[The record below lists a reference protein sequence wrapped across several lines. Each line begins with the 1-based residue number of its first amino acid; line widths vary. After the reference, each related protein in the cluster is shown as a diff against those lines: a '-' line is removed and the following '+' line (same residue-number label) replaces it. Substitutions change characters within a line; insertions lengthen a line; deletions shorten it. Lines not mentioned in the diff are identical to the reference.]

1 MTNSKGAD
9 GKYHIK
15 GKVFELLEGSRA
27 QVWHETAF
35 RTSGGLEKKD
45 LFQTGRGRIVS
56 RAKHQSAKKEQRLV
70 KYGYGATKGK
80 FGAVKLTGRKSRKT
94 KKTKGG
100 VTMVL

>member
-15 GKVFELLEGSRA
+15 GKVFELLAGSRA

-45 LFQTGRGRIVS
+45 LYQTSRGRIVS

-80 FGAVKLTGRKSRKT
+80 FGAVKLSGRKSRKMR
-94 KKTKGG
+94 KTKGG
-100 VTMVL
+100 VILL